1 MISAMAF
8 LQQTIASSNGTQSEM
23 IRRLRLGDLRK
34 LFRDRYGSILPDDDA
49 GREDLIE
56 LLLPISLGYEPDL
69 KMRNAIEVW
78 CPWMSQKETGEV
90 IDRIK
95 QMPLWQRKPKAEL
108 LGERLGLIYPDR
120 TRLRIKTIAPI
131 DVSREGMLWL
141 RKQRDKE
148 RKRRQRQLRGARSR
162 AEYRDNSITKTQPW
176 IAAGFQTR
184 RTWERY
190 GKPVAS
196 PSAIKLPTVTE
207 QLATPHQPPVS
218 KAERNRSVLNTKPT
232 PQTQKPEMSVIDT
245 ANELNGHTCDNCDTA
260 TVPEMFGHN
269 GGPSMDEL
277 PATPEQDLRG
287 MPRDLSCY
295 YGRPSAQQ
303 FDMAA

>member
-1 MISAMAF
+1 LRLGNS
-8 LQQTIASSNGTQSEM
+8 TRSEI

-34 LFRDRYGSILPDDDA
+34 LFRDRYGPILPDDDA

-56 LLLPISLGYEPDL
+56 LLLPISLGHEPDL
-69 KMRNAIEVW
+69 RMRHAIEVW
-78 CPWMSQKETGEV
+78 CPWMSQKETGEI

-108 LGERLGLIYPDR
+108 LGQRLGLIYPDR
-120 TRLRIKTIAPI
+120 TRLRIKTIAPT

-148 RKRRQRQLRGARSR
+148 RKRRQRQLQGRAKSQANSARR
-162 AEYRDNSITKTQPW
+162 NKPW
-176 IAAGFQTR
+176 LIQGISR
-184 RTWERY
+184 RTYYYRL
-190 GKPVAS
+190 KKTNCTIS
-196 PSAIKLPTVTE
+196 SAIKLLTVTDKVV
-207 QLATPHQPPVS
+207 QSPKRPVRKKEKGS
-218 KAERNRSVLNTKPT
+218 AEKKLSTIKSEPT
-232 PQTQKPEMSVIDT
+232 PQTQIPEKPVIVIT
-245 ANELNGHTCDNCDTA
+245 NELNGQSGAMPDA
-260 TVPEMFGHN
+260 VPEMFGHN
-269 GGPSMDEL
+269 GGPPIDEL

-295 YGRPSAQQ
+295 YEQPTQQ